1 MKNWLERT
9 ELLLGKEKLDVLQ
22 RSHVFVAGLG
32 GVGAYLA
39 ESLCRAGLGEL
50 TLADSDIIKPSNR
63 NRQLIALTSTEG
75 RLKAEVMADRLLD
88 INPNIHLH
96 TITQYLKDDVLK
108 EVVCQP
114 YDYVADALDTL
125 SPKLFL
131 LIHSVNYGH
140 KVISSMGAGS
150 KIHPERIKVADISET
165 NTCSLALLLRK
176 RLKKHGI
183 TKGIKAV
190 FSDEAIMEG
199 SRKYMDDELN
209 KKTIVGTISYM
220 PAIFGLFMASVI
232 IRDLTGTLP
241 TTH

>member
-1 MKNWLERT
+1 
-9 ELLLGKEKLDVLQ
+9 
-22 RSHVFVAGLG
+22 
-32 GVGAYLA
+32 
-39 ESLCRAGLGEL
+39 
-50 TLADSDIIKPSNR
+50 KPSNR

-75 RLKAEVMADRLLD
+75 RLKAEVMAERLLD
-88 INPNIHLH
+88 INPNINLH

-150 KIHPERIKVADISET
+150 KIHPERIKAADISET
-165 NTCSLALLLRK
+165 NTCPLALLLRK

-241 TTH
+241 TAH